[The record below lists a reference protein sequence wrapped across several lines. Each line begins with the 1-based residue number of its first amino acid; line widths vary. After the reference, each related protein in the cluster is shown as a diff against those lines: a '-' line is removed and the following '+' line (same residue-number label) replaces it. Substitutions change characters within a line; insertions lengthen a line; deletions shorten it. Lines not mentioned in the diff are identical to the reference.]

1 MKEFT
6 YKIKS
11 EIGIH
16 MLPAT
21 KITSVAE
28 KFKSKVTITKDGTTM
43 NGKSVMGLISLC
55 CRKDDEVTLRIEG
68 EDEAAA
74 YEALLDHFE
83 CNL

>member
-6 YKIKS
+6 YKIRS

-16 MLPAT
+16 LLPAT
-21 KITSVAE
+21 KLTSIAE
-28 KFKSKVTITKDGTTM
+28 KFKSKVTITKDCTTM

-55 CRKDDEVTLRIEG
+55 CRKDDEVTVRIEG

-83 CNL
+83 TTL